1 MNTCGVRLDPKHG
14 AMVFCGEHIQEIIRS
29 LTNVA
34 DPLAQF
40 GEHHLTPQLFALGI
54 QHDALE
60 VAGVRDFAKSQGAR
74 AKGILPIKVSFPAFG
89 PSLFLVAELTSASQV
104 PTSSLSYQR
113 GKKGGAR

>member
-1 MNTCGVRLDPKHG
+1 MNIEVGTG
-14 AMVFCGEHIQEIIRS
+14 S
-29 LTNVA
+29 
-34 DPLAQF
+34 
-40 GEHHLTPQLFALGI
+40 GI
-54 QHDALE
+54 GGP
-60 VAGVRDFAKSQGAR
+60 VAGTISVNGVPAETDQATRQRKDDDTRALADKFFAKSQGAR